1 MTYIPENK
9 YQVLYTNGFEYKFHP
24 PNSRPYIGKYIK
36 LDNGKVFAGDHPSR
50 TIGAL
55 TPINP
60 PKYKN
65 IKPGKNNNIYS
76 ILKPSVADEQGNS
89 IPIPPKQ
96 PTPTAMDY
104 SRGYFYRYFSV
115 RLNTKQ
121 YKEISKTTFQN
132 FNKEAYNK
140 GNNRVFQ
147 IEWNL
152 SENNEEL
159 NTKTLTRLNY
169 QLPGIFNFF
178 PDKSQFGLKRGV
190 IQLNQTSRMY
200 PIGEIIPKQLPAAY
214 QIGNE
219 HVNTITN
226 QEVPESQH
234 CGNCTFFKE
243 NGHCKKWQANVKVNY
258 WCRVWAEIQPLPPS
272 NPPINDEDQST
283 SLIENLYTD
292 GGEYLLDGQEYIG
305 PYHIHPDNGPM
316 VGAQHIDQPHAY
328 LTPMTDTTDSSDT
341 TTTSTTSMP
350 SGPSSSPSSGRG
362 GY

>member
-115 RLNTKQ
+115 RLNIKK
-121 YKEISKTTFQN
+121 YLKLLSKTSI
-132 FNKEAYNK
+132 KK
-140 GNNRVFQ
+140 PIIRV
-147 IEWNL
+147 I
-152 SENNEEL
+152 
-159 NTKTLTRLNY
+159 
-169 QLPGIFNFF
+169 
-178 PDKSQFGLKRGV
+178 
-190 IQLNQTSRMY
+190 
-200 PIGEIIPKQLPAAY
+200 IGYSK
-214 QIGNE
+214 
-219 HVNTITN
+219 
-226 QEVPESQH
+226 
-234 CGNCTFFKE
+234 
-243 NGHCKKWQANVKVNY
+243 
-258 WCRVWAEIQPLPPS
+258 
-272 NPPINDEDQST
+272 
-283 SLIENLYTD
+283 
-292 GGEYLLDGQEYIG
+292 
-305 PYHIHPDNGPM
+305 
-316 VGAQHIDQPHAY
+316 
-328 LTPMTDTTDSSDT
+328 
-341 TTTSTTSMP
+341 
-350 SGPSSSPSSGRG
+350 
-362 GY
+362 